1 MPTVTTT
8 IGIASTAAAA
18 IADAAR
24 SVAAAANAGELPG
37 GLESTRWLQ
46 CWIVGMFLPIRMG

>member
-1 MPTVTTT
+1 MPTVTTP
-8 IGIASTAAAA
+8 TAA
-18 IADAAR
+18 ISDAAR

-46 CWIVGMFLPIRMG
+46 CWLVGMFLSIRMG